1 MYRPAAWWTLVVLT
15 LLNTAV
21 ILAAGRMPYFPGD
34 VFLARAT
41 QAMVPMPTGL
51 ARWITATAEIPWCF
65 VLLGL
70 TIGVTWWLADWRAAA
85 VAAPV
90 FFGLWMLGMWLSVQV
105 AQPRPSPDLIQV
117 VGHPGGYAFPSI
129 FGLIYAATFGYVG
142 VIAAIRARGRLRV
155 AILALA
161 LACLIIGAIARIDLG
176 AHWPSDLWAAYLIAL
191 WWIMI
196 LVPFAM
202 PWRASADAFG

>member
-1 MYRPAAWWTLVVLT
+1 MYRPAAWWTLVLLT

-21 ILAAGRMPYFPGD
+21 ILAAGRMSFFPGD

-41 QAMVPMPTGL
+41 QAMAPMPAGL
-51 ARWITATAEIPWCF
+51 AQWITAPAEGPWCF
-65 VLLGL
+65 VLLGF
-70 TIGVTWWLADWRAAA
+70 TIAATWWLADWRAAA

-90 FFGLWMLGMWLSVQV
+90 FFGLWMLGMWLSIQV

-142 VIAAIRARGRLRV
+142 VIAATRARGRLRV
-155 AILALA
+155 AIPALA
-161 LACLIIGAIARIDLG
+161 LVCLIIGAIARHDLG
-176 AHWPSDLWAAYLIAL
+176 ADRPSVLGGA
-191 WWIMI
+191 
-196 LVPFAM
+196 
-202 PWRASADAFG
+202 